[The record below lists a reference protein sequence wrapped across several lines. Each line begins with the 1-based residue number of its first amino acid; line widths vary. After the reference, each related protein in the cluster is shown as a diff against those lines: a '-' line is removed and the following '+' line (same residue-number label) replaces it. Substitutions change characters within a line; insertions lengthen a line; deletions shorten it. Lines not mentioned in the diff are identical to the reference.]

1 MAAPAWQCR
10 CSSPPL
16 SRSGS
21 GGGGAMDLG
30 SPPLC
35 PTRLHRPACLQ
46 GVSVGGAGA
55 RGRSSKAEKRKAFG
69 PNSEGFCPS
78 SRWEAMWGRAGV
90 LGGVKRREAMIDRF
104 TIHERERRGGESRV
118 GGERGRERER
128 ESGGERDKRRLYPPV
143 LSLPLSLF
151 LYLSL
156 SFSFLLLFP
165 PSLLPW
171 VCVLPCP
178 SLAVSLSLCLSVSL
192 PLPLSPRLSPVLAS
206 AFHAAPSAVH
216 LPRPSAGDSLC
227 CSGRRA
233 GCCVIAVSNAQAPCP
248 CALEWHEGESP
259 RRVSGGECG
268 WRERVLGLCGARDR
282 QGARRT
288 SGDPQRQCG

>member
-1 MAAPAWQCR
+1 M
-10 CSSPPL
+10 
-16 SRSGS
+16 
-21 GGGGAMDLG
+21 G

-128 ESGGERDKRRLYPPV
+128 ERVGERETKGGCTLQFS
-143 LSLPLSLF
+143 LSPSLSSSI
-151 LYLSL
+151 YLSL
-156 SFSFLLLFP
+156 SPSSSSFP
-165 PSLLPW
+165 P
-171 VCVLPCP
+171 P
-178 SLAVSLSLCLSVSL
+178 SSPGSVSFPVPLSLSLSLSVSQSRSPCL
-192 PLPLSPRLSPVLAS
+192 SPLVCPLSSLPHSMPPLPPSTSLGPLPGTRS
-206 AFHAAPSAVH
+206 AALV
-216 LPRPSAGDSLC
+216 AGR
-227 CSGRRA
+227 G
-233 GCCVIAVSNAQAPCP
+233 AVS
-248 CALEWHEGESP
+248 
-259 RRVSGGECG
+259 
-268 WRERVLGLCGARDR
+268 
-282 QGARRT
+282 
-288 SGDPQRQCG
+288 

>member
-1 MAAPAWQCR
+1 M
-10 CSSPPL
+10 
-16 SRSGS
+16 
-21 GGGGAMDLG
+21 G

-128 ESGGERDKRRLYPPV
+128 EREWGRERQKEAVPSSSLSPP
-143 LSLPLSLF
+143 LSLPLSISLF
-151 LYLSL
+151 LLPPPLSPLPPPLGLCPSLSL
-156 SFSFLLLFP
+156 SRCL
-165 PSLLPW
+165 
-171 VCVLPCP
+171 
-178 SLAVSLSLCLSVSL
+178 SLSLSLSLAPPASL
-192 PLPLSPRLSPVLAS
+192 PSSVPCPRFRIPCRP
-206 AFHAAPSAVH
+206 FRRPPPSA
-216 LPRPSAGDSLC
+216 LC
-227 CSGRRA
+227 RGL
-233 GCCVIAVSNAQAPCP
+233 
-248 CALEWHEGESP
+248 ALLLWSQ
-259 RRVSGGECG
+259 GG
-268 WRERVLGLCGARDR
+268 VLCH
-282 QGARRT
+282 
-288 SGDPQRQCG
+288 SSI